1 MRRFRVIQK
10 SLASRIQKFFEPS
23 LPVVACEINRRA
35 IAIVRLDSRNPALVE
50 RFAVTPLPEGLVSPS
65 LIRPN
70 IASVPD
76 FVTELKSAFA
86 KAEIKTA
93 RISLALPD
101 ASAKVSLHP
110 LDTLPG
116 NENEKQQLLRW
127 KLKKT
132 VPFNIDEA
140 HVTSLDHKLPNGKH
154 LVLTVCIHKE
164 VLAQYEEVFQKLGI
178 HAGYICLSSF
188 ATFELLSKLEPD
200 LGQRSVLL
208 LRVRSSGVSSLIA
221 QEGRVVLFRQTG
233 VEEEA
238 TATATGTVGLPD
250 LFDEI
255 HPCVTYYQDKLS
267 SQPLDKIYVAC
278 AQDPPAALLSSLSER
293 FRSPVVNLDP
303 LRFFQSPN
311 AAALRNLKNML
322 MPSLGLAAG
331 RF

>member
-1 MRRFRVIQK
+1 
-10 SLASRIQKFFEPS
+10 
-23 LPVVACEINRRA
+23 
-35 IAIVRLDSRNPALVE
+35 
-50 RFAVTPLPEGLVSPS
+50 
-65 LIRPN
+65 
-70 IASVPD
+70 
-76 FVTELKSAFA
+76 LKSAFA
-86 KAEIKTA
+86 KAEIKTS

-101 ASAKVSLHP
+101 ASAKVSLHS

-116 NENEKQQLLRW
+116 NENEKQQLFRW

-132 VPFNIDEA
+132 VPFNIDDA
-140 HVTSLDHKLPNGKH
+140 HVTSLDHRLPNGKH

-164 VLAQYEEVFQKLGI
+164 VLAQYEEAFQKLGI

-208 LRVRSSGVSSLIA
+208 LRVRSSGVSSLIV
-221 QEGRVVLFRQTG
+221 QEGRVVLFRQTDVG
-233 VEEEA
+233 EEA
-238 TATATGTVGLPD
+238 LVSQPVGLPD

-278 AQDPPAALLSSLSER
+278 PQDPPAAVLSSLSER

-311 AAALRNLKNML
+311 AAALRNFKNML

>member
-1 MRRFRVIQK
+1 MNFH
-10 SLASRIQKFFEPS
+10 
-23 LPVVACEINRRA
+23 
-35 IAIVRLDSRNPALVE
+35 
-50 RFAVTPLPEGLVSPS
+50 G
-65 LIRPN
+65 
-70 IASVPD
+70 
-76 FVTELKSAFA
+76 
-86 KAEIKTA
+86 
-93 RISLALPD
+93 
-101 ASAKVSLHP
+101 
-110 LDTLPG
+110 
-116 NENEKQQLLRW
+116 W

-164 VLAQYEEVFQKLGI
+164 VLAQYEEAFQKLGI
-178 HAGYICLSSF
+178 HAGYVCLSSF

-208 LRVRSSGVSSLIA
+208 LRVRSSGVSSLIV
-221 QEGRVVLFRQTG
+221 QEGRVVLFRQTDVG
-233 VEEEA
+233 EETPVSQA
-238 TATATGTVGLPD
+238 VGLPD

-278 AQDPPAALLSSLSER
+278 PQDPPAAVLSSLSER

-311 AAALRNLKNML
+311 AAALRNFKNML

>member
-1 MRRFRVIQK
+1 MIQT
-10 SLASRIQKFFEPS
+10 LASRIQKFFEPS
-23 LPVVACEINRRA
+23 LPLVACEINRRA
-35 IAIVRLDSRNPALVE
+35 IALVRLDSRNPAQVD
-50 RFAVTPLPEGLVSPS
+50 RFSVTPLAEGLVVPS

-70 IASVPD
+70 ITALPE
-76 FVTELKSAFA
+76 FVAELKSAFA
-86 KAEIKTA
+86 KAEIKTS

-116 NENEKQQLLRW
+116 KEHEKQQLLRW

-132 VPFNIDEA
+132 VPFNIDDA

-164 VLAQYEEVFQKLGI
+164 VLAQYEEAFQKLGI
-178 HAGYICLSSF
+178 HAGYVCLSSF

-208 LRVRSSGVSSLIA
+208 LRVRSSGVSSLIV
-221 QEGRVVLFRQTG
+221 QEGRVVLFRQTDVG
-233 VEEEA
+233 EEA
-238 TATATGTVGLPD
+238 PISPAVGVPD

-278 AQDPPAALLSSLSER
+278 PQDPPAAVLSSLSER

-311 AAALRNLKNML
+311 AALRNFKNML

>member
-1 MRRFRVIQK
+1 
-10 SLASRIQKFFEPS
+10 
-23 LPVVACEINRRA
+23 
-35 IAIVRLDSRNPALVE
+35 VRLDSRNPALVD
-50 RFAVTPLPEGLVSPS
+50 RLAVTPLPEGLVSPS

-70 IASVPD
+70 IADLPD
-76 FVTELKSAFA
+76 FVAALKSAFA

-93 RISLALPD
+93 RVSLALPD

-140 HVTSLDHKLPNGKH
+140 HVASLDHKLPNGKH
-154 LVLTVCIHKE
+154 RVLTVCIHKE
-164 VLAQYEEVFQKLGI
+164 VLAQYEEAFQKLGI

-208 LRVRSSGVSSLIA
+208 LRVRPSGVSSLIA
-221 QEGRVVLFRQTG
+221 QEGRVVFFRQTDID
-233 VEEEA
+233 EEA
-238 TATATGTVGLPD
+238 SVAALATSRAAGLPD

-278 AQDPPAALLSSLSER
+278 PQDPPAAVLSSLSER
-293 FRSPVVNLDP
+293 FRSPVLNLDP

-311 AAALRNLKNML
+311 AAALRSFKNAL